1 MTSSSKQIDLNDAPG
16 GPVATIPSLLGKT
29 AVVKFGGTALLSPVL
44 KEGLI
49 DQTISLVKAGLKVVV
64 VHGGGPA
71 LNEELAQRG
80 IPTKKIDGLRVTDST
95 TIKVVVEVMTKINQ
109 HLVEDL
115 EAKGAKAVVVN
126 GAHGNV
132 FLAKKLELKDKEG
145 APVDLGWVGEI
156 QLVDLFA
163 VGRSLQSNYIP
174 VIAPIGMDN
183 EGNFYNLNADHAALA
198 VAAALKADNLVF
210 LTDVPG
216 VLKNVQD
223 PTSRISQISVDEIQ
237 DYVNQGIITGGMLP
251 KVKSCVSGIEKGIHH
266 IAIMDG
272 RAKESIVKGILDPQ
286 ETGTLI
292 KALGET
298 K

>member
-1 MTSSSKQIDLNDAPG
+1 MTSPSKQIDLNDASTG
-16 GPVATIPSLLGKT
+16 QVANIPSLLGKT
-29 AVVKFGGTALLSPVL
+29 AVVKFGGTALMSPVL

-64 VHGGGPA
+64 VHGAGPA
-71 LNEELAQRG
+71 LNEELANRG
-80 IPTKKIDGLRVTDST
+80 IATKKVEGLRVTDAT

-109 HLVEDL
+109 ALVEGF

-126 GAHGNV
+126 GSHSNV

-163 VGRSLQSNYIP
+163 VGRSLQSNFIP
-174 VIAPIGMDN
+174 VIAPFGMDN

-223 PTSRISQISVDEIQ
+223 QTSRIPEISVDEIQ
-237 DYVNQGIITGGMLP
+237 DYVNQGIISGGMLP
-251 KVKSCVSGIEKGIHH
+251 KVKSCVSGIEKGIQH

-272 RAKESIVKGILDPQ
+272 RAQDAVVKGILNPQ

-292 KALGET
+292 KA
-298 K
+298 KDKQ